1 MPCTSRQT
9 GLRARPS
16 DRLLVERIAEG
27 DELAFW
33 ELFAR
38 YRSIV
43 YATAYA
49 VLVDPEAVDTVVAD
63 TFREARRMAPAF
75 PPTQASVSG
84 WLTHLTRLSLAGRSG
99 AAPAETTRPLHL
111 YPA

>member
-1 MPCTSRQT
+1 MPYSPRQT
-9 GLRARPS
+9 ALRSRPS
-16 DRLLVERIAEG
+16 DRVLVERIAEG

-49 VLVDPEAVDTVVAD
+49 VLIDPEAVDTVVAD
-63 TFREARRMAPAF
+63 TFREARRTAPTF
-75 PPTQASVSG
+75 LPTDASVSG
-84 WLTHLTRLSLAGRSG
+84 WLTHLTRLSLAERSG
-99 AAPAETTRPLHL
+99 GAPPKTTRPLYLHS
-111 YPA
+111 A

>member
-1 MPCTSRQT
+1 V
-9 GLRARPS
+9 
-16 DRLLVERIAEG
+16 LVERIAEG

-49 VLVDPEAVDTVVAD
+49 VLIDPEAVDTVVAD
-63 TFREARRMAPAF
+63 TFREARRMAPTF
-75 PPTQASVSG
+75 LLTDASVSG

-99 AAPAETTRPLHL
+99 GAPRETTSPLHL
-111 YPA
+111 YSA